1 MRVIKK
7 EEEEETTRVLL
18 PPRLHSHLS
27 DFAVCQAPKRPN
39 PPPVYYASETAEAI
53 HARWRQKEKKKKSA
67 YRREPQLSL
76 DDRTGLSGAE

>member
-1 MRVIKK
+1 MMMSVIKK
-7 EEEEETTRVLL
+7 EEETTRVLL

-53 HARWRQKEKKKKSA
+53 HARWRQKEKKKSPLT
-67 YRREPQLSL
+67 EENPPN
-76 DDRTGLSGAE
+76 